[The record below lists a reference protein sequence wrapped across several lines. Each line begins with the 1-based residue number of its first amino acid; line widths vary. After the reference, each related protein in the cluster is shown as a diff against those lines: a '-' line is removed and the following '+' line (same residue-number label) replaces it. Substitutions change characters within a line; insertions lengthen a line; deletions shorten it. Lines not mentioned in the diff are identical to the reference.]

1 MFLVEY
7 KIKNVKQFLNEWEVV
22 REHYP
27 QKTELLSLVV
37 GKHGE
42 IAISLWKASSEKPIH
57 EFHKKYFDRSAEW
70 KIIEVDHYH
79 SEGFNYRKSA

>member
-7 KIKNVKQFLNEWEVV
+7 KIQNFKQFLSEWEVV

-27 QKTELLSLVV
+27 QKTELVNVIV

-42 IAISLWKASSEKPIH
+42 IAISLWKAPPEKVIH
-57 EFHKKYFDRSAEW
+57 EFHKKYFDRVAEW
-70 KIIEVDHYH
+70 KILEVDHYH
-79 SEGFNYRKSA
+79 SEGFHYRKSA